1 LAYAELVSVEGDARS
16 ERQSS
21 SPNSLLSAWRSNARR
36 FARLAFAIFVLV
48 HCVDQAFRAR
58 SDATRPEP
66 GLELSPW
73 FVAAVLLV
81 VWLPFALFAGH
92 ELRRAL
98 SPLPRQTDR
107 GRALAA
113 AERLSLLVVVL
124 FTVVHVAHTAW
135 PLLAGSLTDADLRP
149 ELILTLSTTS
159 HGLPVQGIVYLCGVG
174 ASSFYA
180 VREALAALPDAP
192 RTLRRAVVA
201 LGVLGYALGSYAVI
215 RCASGEILP

>member
-1 LAYAELVSVEGDARS
+1 MSIEGDARP

-21 SPNSLLSAWRSNARR
+21 SPSSWLWAWLSNARR
-36 FARLAFAIFVLV
+36 FARPAFAIFVLA
-48 HCVDQAFRAR
+48 HCAAQAFRAR

-66 GLELSPW
+66 GLELQPW
-73 FVAAVLLV
+73 FVTAVLLV
-81 VWLPFALFAGH
+81 VWLPFALFVGP

-98 SPLPRQTDR
+98 SPLPPQTDR

-113 AERLSLLVVVL
+113 AERLSLLVLVL
-124 FTVVHVAHTAW
+124 FTVAHIAHTAW
-135 PLLAGSLTDADLRP
+135 PLLDGSLTDADLRP

-180 VREALAALPDAP
+180 VRLALAALADAP
-192 RTLRRAVVA
+192 RILRRAVVA

-215 RCASGEILP
+215 RCASGEFLP